1 MKKET
6 ILCVMVMLTISTI
19 IYSETEEMN
28 TIFGNAEIV
37 KCPYC
42 GTKKELMNIGP
53 EIHSL
58 QVAPGL

>member
-6 ILCVMVMLTISTI
+6 ILCVMVMLTISAIVNSKTQNV
-19 IYSETEEMN
+19 N

-53 EIHSL
+53 EIHTL

>member
-6 ILCVMVMLTISTI
+6 ILCVMVMLTISAIVNSKTQNV
-19 IYSETEEMN
+19 N
-28 TIFGNAEIV
+28 TIFGNAEII

-42 GTKKELMNIGP
+42 GIKKELMNIGP

-58 QVAPGL
+58 QVAPRL